1 MKRSGK
7 NEISAKGIGLLRRT
21 AALLA
26 ALLLAVMSVAVG
38 VLAEDATVLDVPPS
52 PSYEEAAAPQ
62 AGEQPAAQA
71 VEPAL
76 NASVGDA
83 SAGASSEQNNSTG
96 SGSAHGKSE
105 SMTEKSATA
114 QDGAPAAAPVLEKN
128 KSDAP
133 ESSETDREA
142 DSDSAG
148 NEAAPLRAPGAAE
161 APAAEPLRAP
171 GEPQPAGE
179 GETAA
184 DEVGEEPDP
193 DGETDDDPDVSAEV
207 KPGEATITEHLDVTG
222 TDILD
227 EKKTFDNSPEMEAEG
242 EASGEEENG
251 EEGET
256 GEGGAEEE
264 SGEAAEEEKD
274 PVVKNAIQ
282 KAIDAALGSLTN
294 LSESITIEVES
305 GAYDGDITISKDAVS
320 KAFR

>member
-26 ALLLAVMSVAVG
+26 ALLLAFMSVAVG

-114 QDGAPAAAPVLEKN
+114 QDGAPAAAPVQQP
-128 KSDAP
+128 SYGRSAFAP
-133 ESSETDREA
+133 EQQPASAPAEDDRRQGGVG
-142 DSDSAG
+142 SDVPAY
-148 NEAAPLRAPGAAE
+148 LRRAPK
-161 APAAEPLRAP
+161 R
-171 GEPQPAGE
+171 
-179 GETAA
+179 
-184 DEVGEEPDP
+184 
-193 DGETDDDPDVSAEV
+193 
-207 KPGEATITEHLDVTG
+207 
-222 TDILD
+222 
-227 EKKTFDNSPEMEAEG
+227 
-242 EASGEEENG
+242 
-251 EEGET
+251 
-256 GEGGAEEE
+256 
-264 SGEAAEEEKD
+264 
-274 PVVKNAIQ
+274 
-282 KAIDAALGSLTN
+282 
-294 LSESITIEVES
+294 
-305 GAYDGDITISKDAVS
+305 
-320 KAFR
+320 

>member
-26 ALLLAVMSVAVG
+26 ALLLVFMSVAVG

-62 AGEQPAAQA
+62 AGEQPTAQA

-133 ESSETDREA
+133 ESSETDRES

-148 NEAAPLRAPGAAE
+148 N
-161 APAAEPLRAP
+161 
-171 GEPQPAGE
+171 
-179 GETAA
+179 
-184 DEVGEEPDP
+184 
-193 DGETDDDPDVSAEV
+193 
-207 KPGEATITEHLDVTG
+207 
-222 TDILD
+222 
-227 EKKTFDNSPEMEAEG
+227 
-242 EASGEEENG
+242 
-251 EEGET
+251 
-256 GEGGAEEE
+256 
-264 SGEAAEEEKD
+264 
-274 PVVKNAIQ
+274 
-282 KAIDAALGSLTN
+282 
-294 LSESITIEVES
+294 
-305 GAYDGDITISKDAVS
+305 
-320 KAFR
+320 